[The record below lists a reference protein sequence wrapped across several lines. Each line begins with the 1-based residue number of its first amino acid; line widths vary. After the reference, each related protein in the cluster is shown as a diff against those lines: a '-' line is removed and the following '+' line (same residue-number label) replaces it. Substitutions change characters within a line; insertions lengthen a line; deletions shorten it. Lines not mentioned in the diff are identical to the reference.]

1 MLVIIYGTGMHNTE
15 RIAKVIEEGAKNEG
29 VETILRNVNGA
40 DIHDISKA
48 DAVAVGSPN
57 YRDVMMPSV
66 KQFLDELAGVDLS
79 NKVGLAFGSYGWG
92 TEAIDDIHDILSSY
106 GMEMMQ
112 KLYVK
117 RISGEEE
124 LQETRRAGSQLA
136 SRIKRTQ
143 DTGVPCAA

>member
-1 MLVIIYGTGMHNTE
+1 MLVIIYDTGMHNTE
-15 RIAKVIEEGAKNEG
+15 RIAKEIEEGAKTEG
-29 VETILRNVNGA
+29 VKTILKKVDDA
-40 DIHDISKA
+40 DIHDISNA
-48 DAVAVGSPN
+48 DAVAIGSPN

-66 KQFLDELAGVDLS
+66 QKFLDKLAAVDLS

-117 RISGEEE
+117 RISSEEE
-124 LQETRRAGSQLA
+124 LQESRRAGSQLA
-136 SRIKRTQ
+136 GRIKKAQNTEA
-143 DTGVPCAA
+143 PCVA

>member
-15 RIAKVIEEGAKNEG
+15 RIAKVIEEGAKIEG
-29 VETILRNVNGA
+29 VETALKNVDDA
-40 DIHDISKA
+40 DVHDVSKA
-48 DAVAVGSPN
+48 DAVAIGSPN

-66 KQFLDELAGVDLS
+66 QKFLYKLAGVDLS

-92 TEAIDDIHDILSSY
+92 TEAIDDIDDILSSY

-117 RISGEEE
+117 RISGEKELEE
-124 LQETRRAGSQLA
+124 SRRAGSQLA
-136 SRIKRTQ
+136 CRIKTTQ
-143 DTGVPCAA
+143 NTEVACVA

>member
-15 RIAKVIEEGAKNEG
+15 RIAKVIEEGAKTED
-29 VETILRNVNGA
+29 VKIILKNVDDA
-40 DIHDISKA
+40 DIYDISKA
-48 DAVAVGSPN
+48 DAIAIGSPN

-66 KQFLDELAGVDLS
+66 QKFLDELAGVDLS

-117 RISGEEE
+117 RISGEKE
-124 LQETRRAGSQLA
+124 LQESRRAGSQLA
-136 SRIKRTQ
+136 CRIKKTQ
-143 DTGVPCAA
+143 NTEVACAA